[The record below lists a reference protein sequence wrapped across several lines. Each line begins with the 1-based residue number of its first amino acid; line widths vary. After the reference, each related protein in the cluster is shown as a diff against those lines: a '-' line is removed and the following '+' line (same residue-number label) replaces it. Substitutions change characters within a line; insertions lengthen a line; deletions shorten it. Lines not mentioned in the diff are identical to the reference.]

1 MAYLLVMGSVL
12 LSIGVCLGWACWSLG
27 RWTLGRLLPG
37 GRQSSGTATQKAKP
51 GPRARSR
58 SDAPTKASSKA
69 ANKAQAKSEPRQE
82 PRASRGKAAPAKAVK
97 NKEPTPPWALTRGL
111 SRFGSALPLG
121 LLMALI
127 YGVVRLAEKGMAARA
142 ESTPEGYHQLVS
154 VLGVTAVALLALALV
169 SRFCRWRLDRYER
182 RQ

>member
-27 RWTLGRLLPG
+27 RWTLGRLMPG
-37 GRQSSGTATQKAKP
+37 SRQSSGTATRKAKP
-51 GPRARSR
+51 RAK
-58 SDAPTKASSKA
+58 APTKA
-69 ANKAQAKSEPRQE
+69 QAKAPTKTRATSEPRGARNK
-82 PRASRGKAAPAKAVK
+82 PASDKAPG
-97 NKEPTPPWALTRGL
+97 PPWALTRGL
-111 SRFGSALPLG
+111 ARWGSALPLG
-121 LLMALI
+121 LLMALV

-154 VLGVTAVALLALALV
+154 VLGVTAVTLLALALV
-169 SRFCRWRLDRYER
+169 SWFCRWRLDRYER

>member
-37 GRQSSGTATQKAKP
+37 GRQPSGAATQKTKP
-51 GPRARSR
+51 RPRARSR
-58 SDAPTKASSKA
+58 SDAPTKAANKA
-69 ANKAQAKSEPRQE
+69 PSKAQAKPESGPA
-82 PRASRGKAAPAKAVK
+82 PKATRGKAATAKASR

-111 SRFGSALPLG
+111 SRCGSALPLG

-169 SRFCRWRLDRYER
+169 SWFCRWRLDRYER

>member
-27 RWTLGRLLPG
+27 RWALGRLLPG

-58 SDAPTKASSKA
+58 SDAPTKAASKA

-82 PRASRGKAAPAKAVK
+82 SRASRGKAASSKAVK
-97 NKEPTPPWALTRGL
+97 NTPPWALTRGL